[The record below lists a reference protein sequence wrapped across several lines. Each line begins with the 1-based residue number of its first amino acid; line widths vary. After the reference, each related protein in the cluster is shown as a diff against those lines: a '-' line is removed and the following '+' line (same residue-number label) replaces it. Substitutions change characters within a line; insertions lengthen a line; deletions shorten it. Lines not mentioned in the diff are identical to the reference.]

1 MNGREGGRKLERE
14 VSSGEFDAPLLY
26 LEKAERDKIL
36 HKMGMI
42 RVVESSQRYSGNTL
56 QRTTEHSEV
65 ADVGHRGA

>member
-1 MNGREGGRKLERE
+1 MEGRGGGRELERE

-42 RVVESSQRYSGNTL
+42 RVVEDSGRYGGYTL
-56 QRTTEHSEV
+56 
-65 ADVGHRGA
+65 